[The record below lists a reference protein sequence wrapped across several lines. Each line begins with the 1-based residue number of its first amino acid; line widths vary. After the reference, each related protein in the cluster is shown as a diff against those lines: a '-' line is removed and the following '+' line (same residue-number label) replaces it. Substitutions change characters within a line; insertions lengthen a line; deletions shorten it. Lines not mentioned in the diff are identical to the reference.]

1 MVNGVVKPRFADV
14 CLHIDI
20 LIKKSMISSNN
31 KTISIYIDVDCGRPP
46 VIPNGRGYLVN
57 GTTFYGSI
65 VEYHCLADYR
75 MISESQHRVCQA
87 NGEWLV

>member
-1 MVNGVVKPRFADV
+1 MQLNFY
-14 CLHIDI
+14 
-20 LIKKSMISSNN
+20 LIIHSV
-31 KTISIYIDVDCGRPP
+31 VDCGRPP

-65 VEYHCLADYR
+65 VEYHCLPDFR

-87 NGEWLV
+87 NGEWLVCGNMKPIAKLIVLLVHL